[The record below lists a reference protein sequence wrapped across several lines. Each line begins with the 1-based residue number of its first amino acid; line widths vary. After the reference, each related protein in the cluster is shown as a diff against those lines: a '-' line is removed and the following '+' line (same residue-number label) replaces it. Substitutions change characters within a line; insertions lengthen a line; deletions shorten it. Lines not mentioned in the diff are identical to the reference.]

1 MQRRSILAIAA
12 VTALGFA
19 LLPGG
24 AIAQQNQPAAPAQP
38 KTIKSQIVGAW
49 NLLLVDQVK
58 EDGTHVPLYGPNPM
72 GILIFT
78 PDGHYS
84 AQIMRVS
91 RPKFASNNTQTASAD
106 ETKAVVAGM
115 ISHFGTYTVDEA
127 AKTFTV
133 HIEASSFPNWDGT
146 KQTRNITAITDEVLT
161 YNNKTPT
168 RQYGPGD
175 HTELAWKKY
184 K

>member
-19 LLPGG
+19 ILSSG
-24 AIAQQNQPAAPAQP
+24 AIAQQNQQAQQSQP

-58 EDGTHVPLYGPNPM
+58 DDGTHVPLYGPNPV
-72 GILIFT
+72 GIIIFT

-84 AQIMRVS
+84 SQIMRVN
-91 RPKFASNNTQTASAD
+91 RPKFASNNTQTASGDDA
-106 ETKAVVAGM
+106 KAVVAGM

-133 HIEASSFPNWDGT
+133 HIEGSSFPNWDGT

-161 YNNKTPT
+161 YDSKTST

>member
-1 MQRRSILAIAA
+1 MQRRNILAISAA
-12 VTALGFA
+12 AALG
-19 LLPGG
+19 LMILPGG
-24 AIAQQNQPAAPAQP
+24 APAQQNPQAQQNQP

-49 NLLLVDQVK
+49 NLLLIDQVK
-58 EDGTHVPLYGPNPM
+58 DDGTHVPLYGPNPM

-91 RPKFASNNTQTASAD
+91 RPKFASNSTQTASAD
-106 ETKAVVAGM
+106 ETKATIAGM

-127 AKTFTV
+127 AKTFTI
-133 HIEASSFPNWDGT
+133 HIEAASFPNWDGT
-146 KQTRNITAITDEVLT
+146 RQTRNITAITDEVLT
-161 YNNKTPT
+161 YDNKTPT